1 MSRVTA
7 ACISPRGTIERL
19 VVGSGSDIEKV
30 FGRDVAHGEVDL
42 DYNRELGVNVFY
54 LFAPQLRRA
63 PNVFPSWIMQGYY
76 EGPVVIVSD
85 CDEEG
90 NRDSERWRKLGDYWF
105 AKELANVVRIC
116 NTSPHSIALVQKQR
130 PY

>member
-7 ACISPRGTIERL
+7 ASITPEGTIQRI
-19 VVGSGSDIEKV
+19 VVGSESDMEKV
-30 FGRDVAHGEVDL
+30 FGRDIANGQIDH
-42 DYNRELGVNVFY
+42 DYNRELGVFVFY
-54 LFAPQLRRA
+54 LFAPQLRRD

-85 CDEEG
+85 CDAEG
-90 NRDSERWRKLGDYWF
+90 ERDSERWRKLGDYWF
-105 AKELANVVRIC
+105 AKELSKVVQIC